1 MKTLTK
7 WLVRAVWIAVIAG
20 AGWWAWR
27 WYGARSEEATA
38 VRYRTAPVV
47 RADVFRTVEATG
59 TVQPIKK
66 VVRWRASLWVRVVR
80 AAWQSGQ
87 LA

>member
-1 MKTLTK
+1 MKTLIK
-7 WLVRAVWIAVIAG
+7 WLVRVAWIAVLAG

-27 WYGARSEEATA
+27 WYGARNEEAAA

-59 TVQPIKK
+59 TVQPIKEVEVGAQVNGRIVK
-66 VVRWRASLWVRVVR
+66 LFV
-80 AAWQSGQ
+80 
-87 LA
+87 

>member
-7 WLVRAVWIAVIAG
+7 WLVRIVWLAVLCG

-27 WYGARSEEATA
+27 WYGTRKEEASS

-47 RADVFRTVEATG
+47 RVDVFRTV
-59 TVQPIKK
+59 
-66 VVRWRASLWVRVVR
+66 
-80 AAWQSGQ
+80 
-87 LA
+87 

>member
-59 TVQPIKK
+59 TVPAPFSRSR
-66 VVRWRASLWVRVVR
+66 RWRSVRR
-80 AAWQSGQ
+80 
-87 LA
+87 